1 MKTMS
6 CHGARR
12 RLSAF
17 HDGELPTREQVDVQ
31 AHLRRCGRCASEA
44 ASNAALGDMLRVR
57 AARMVAVHERDLEA
71 LRSETLSRLKA
82 EREESVPAQL
92 GRMFDDMR
100 LSFAA
105 LGSTAA
111 SLVSVL
117 LVAGIVYFGPQT
129 QRPDSLQGLMQMLS
143 SPSSSV
149 DVRDLVGQEI
159 GQPSAHDREAM
170 SATAMAFRPVSR
182 EAMGDTSLSEQD
194 AVFALAAVVTRQ
206 GRIASLEVVRSDQ
219 IPGSDRD
226 QILRLLDQVSRARL
240 EPARVGGSPVAA
252 RRVWV
257 MAHTTVRA
265 KLPPLPKQSAL
276 PAAGPRA
283 VVI

>member
-31 AHLRRCGRCASEA
+31 VHLRQCARCASEA
-44 ASNAALGDMLRVR
+44 AGNAALGEMLRGR
-57 AARMVAVHERDLEA
+57 AAELVALHERDLEA

-92 GRMFDDMR
+92 GRMFIDMR
-100 LSFAA
+100 LGFAA

-111 SLVSVL
+111 SLVSVM

-143 SPSSSV
+143 APSSSV
-149 DVRDLVGQEI
+149 DVRDLVGQQI
-159 GQPSAHDREAM
+159 GEPSAHDREAM
-170 SATAMAFRPVSR
+170 SATAMSFHPVSR
-182 EAMGDTSLSEQD
+182 ESVGDTVLSEQD

-219 IPGSDRD
+219 LPGSDRE

-265 KLPPLPKQSAL
+265 KLPALPKQSAL
-276 PAAGPRA
+276 PTSAPRV

>member
-1 MKTMS
+1 MS

-31 AHLRRCGRCASEA
+31 VHLRHCARCASEA
-44 ASNAALGDMLRVR
+44 AANAALGDMLRGR
-57 AARMVAVHERDLEA
+57 AAQLVALHERDLEA
-71 LRSETLSRLKA
+71 LRSETVSRLNA

-92 GRMFDDMR
+92 GRMFVDMR
-100 LSFAA
+100 LGFAA

-111 SLVSVL
+111 SLVSVM
-117 LVAGIVYFGPQT
+117 LVAGIFYFGPQT
-129 QRPDSLQGLMQMLS
+129 QRPDSLLGLMQLLS
-143 SPSSSV
+143 APSSSV
-149 DVRDLVGQEI
+149 DVRDLVGQQI
-159 GQPSAHDREAM
+159 GEPSAHDREAM
-170 SATAMAFRPVSR
+170 SATAMTFRPVSR
-182 EAMGDTSLSEQD
+182 ETVGDTPLSEQD

-219 IPGSDRD
+219 ISGSDRE

-265 KLPPLPKQSAL
+265 KLPALPKQSAL
-276 PAAGPRA
+276 PTSGPRA

>member
-1 MKTMS
+1 
-6 CHGARR
+6 
-12 RLSAF
+12 
-17 HDGELPTREQVDVQ
+17 LPTREQVDVQ
-31 AHLRRCGRCASEA
+31 VHLRQCARCASEA
-44 ASNAALGDMLRVR
+44 AGNAALGEMLRGR
-57 AARMVAVHERDLEA
+57 AAELVALHERDLEA

-92 GRMFDDMR
+92 GRMFIDMR
-100 LSFAA
+100 LGFAA

-111 SLVSVL
+111 SLVSVM

-129 QRPDSLQGLMQMLS
+129 QRSDSLQGLMQMLS
-143 SPSSSV
+143 APSSSV
-149 DVRDLVGQEI
+149 DVRDLVGQQI
-159 GQPSAHDREAM
+159 GEPSAHDREAM
-170 SATAMAFRPVSR
+170 SATAMSFHPVSR
-182 EAMGDTSLSEQD
+182 ESVGDTVLSEQD

-219 IPGSDRD
+219 LPGSDRE

-265 KLPPLPKQSAL
+265 KLPALPKQSAL
-276 PAAGPRA
+276 PTSGPRA
-283 VVI
+283 IVI